1 MSDNVLAFSAT
12 ETGYNHTKIG
22 KVCEDASDFYN
33 DERMHIC
40 VVADGHGS
48 DNYPRTDKGA
58 KYAVDVAIS
67 CIKEFVKNA
76 DPKKV
81 LDDERCDFVLL
92 LQLAKSIL
100 NRWHQSVD
108 DDYNRNPF
116 EEKELEKVSEKYR
129 RRYLSEKE
137 ENRCIEKAYGCTLIA
152 YVVTSEYSFGL
163 QIGDGKCVVVDRYGN
178 FTEPIPWDENCQFN
192 VTTSI
197 CDSDSIEEFRFSV
210 SDQIPTAVFCGSDG
224 IDDSYA
230 NPEELHALYRSILK
244 IFVEHGV
251 EVGRN
256 EIREYLPVLTKK
268 GSGDDVSIGVIL
280 DMDHAIEIAPLM
292 EIQAQLF
299 KRSTELSEKK
309 HKLKTISER
318 KESLLNKL
326 QSLFGMGK
334 SITDTASSIDKLTGE
349 SDQLKSEITFL
360 ESEIKE
366 LSRQEQE
373 LVYDSQVASFDEGD
387 GSEEIT
393 SSEEQLSGDA
403 SDENNGPVD
412 DALVVEAEDGV
423 SGQPEAT
430 MEGNKVASK
439 DDSQILSADIT
450 APEKPDLV
458 HSLVAH
464 VGEFQKQCKETVT
477 GDEAVSAEISVVSE
491 ETDANNDNTSALERA
506 PAVVDVKDI
515 VEPLDEASIKN
526 TSESEVPT
534 PENGGQEET

>member
-1 MSDNVLAFSAT
+1 MSDSVLAFSAT

-129 RRYLSEKE
+129 RRYLTEKE

-256 EIREYLPVLTKK
+256 EIREYLPVLTK
-268 GSGDDVSIGVIL
+268 
-280 DMDHAIEIAPLM
+280 
-292 EIQAQLF
+292 
-299 KRSTELSEKK
+299 RSTELSEKK

-318 KESLLNKL
+318 KGSLLNKL

-366 LSRQEQE
+366 LSGQEQE

-534 PENGGQEET
+534 PENGGQEGT